1 MSGRIEDIA
10 SILEVPF
17 DRALHKALVR
27 KIVTS
32 LVLSG
37 HNCYYLN
44 STGLRVLDARG
55 NRSAINVSARMAA
68 SHSWLLNLCWTLSD
82 LQRDSVDSRAELLRI
97 MALMDCGCLS
107 NALAV
112 DAAQHSTSRPALAGG
127 AVI

>member
-10 SILEVPF
+10 SILKVPF

-27 KIVTS
+27 KLVTS

-37 HNCYYLN
+37 HNCDYLN

-55 NRSAINVSARMAA
+55 SRSEINVSARIAA
-68 SHSWLLNLCWTLSD
+68 SHSWLLNRCWALSD
-82 LQRDSVDSRAELLRI
+82 LQRDSVDSRAESLMI
-97 MALMDCGCLS
+97 MALTDCGCLS
-107 NALAV
+107 TALAV

-127 AVI
+127 ANI